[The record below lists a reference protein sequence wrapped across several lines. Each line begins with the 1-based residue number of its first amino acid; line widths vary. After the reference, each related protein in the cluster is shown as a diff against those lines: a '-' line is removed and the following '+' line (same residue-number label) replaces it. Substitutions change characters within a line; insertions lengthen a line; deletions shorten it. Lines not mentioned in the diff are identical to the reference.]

1 VAVSIPDL
9 GPRRWT
15 NRMPNPRPGSA
26 FKHLVVGQAATIH
39 SQPQPVKGLA
49 HDPSEPALTLV
60 IHRFRVTRCCERHRL
75 PQSVGVT
82 EVFDATNEPLLTH
95 AEVVELQRAIEAGLL
110 ACDARISGAGFAD
123 ATDEELRLLEERGA
137 LARQRFIRANLRLVG
152 LVSRQFASRSQL
164 GDAELF
170 QEGCIGLPACQL
182 PTGSSSSELSF
193 SRTPGVAKN
202 AVPAP
207 T

>member
-1 VAVSIPDL
+1 
-9 GPRRWT
+9 
-15 NRMPNPRPGSA
+15 
-26 FKHLVVGQAATIH
+26 
-39 SQPQPVKGLA
+39 
-49 HDPSEPALTLV
+49 
-60 IHRFRVTRCCERHRL
+60 
-75 PQSVGVT
+75 VT

-110 ACDARISGAGFAD
+110 ACDARVSGAGFAD
-123 ATDEELRLLEERGA
+123 ATDQELRLLEERGA

-182 PTGSSSSELSF
+182 PTGSSPCTSLSAN
-193 SRTPGVAKN
+193 SLIMLRSYTSVRPRRRVTRQEMAAVSGVGIGSDPQGLKTAR
-202 AVPAP
+202 VTVVTSTGSAP
-207 T
+207 NGARVRDAGGADSGGGNSAMGTNSA